1 MSGGGI
7 DFTNHTIINMNDY
20 GLDVKRLQP
29 KQIQK
34 QQDQRQQISGPGVG
48 RAIDKVAKQQGGS
61 NDSNREWEVGSRG
74 YEVDDDRS
82 LKR

>member
-1 MSGGGI
+1 M
-7 DFTNHTIINMNDY
+7 TA
-20 GLDVKRLQP
+20 
-29 KQIQK
+29 KQAQK

-48 RAIDKVAKQQGGS
+48 RAIDKVAKQRGGS
-61 NDSNREWEVGSRG
+61 NDSNREWEVGGRG